1 MTIAKI
7 SPKKK
12 QILTTSAH
20 LLATK
25 GGVNF
30 SMRTVAEEMGIRLSN
45 LQYYFPTLEKLFT
58 ALVENILLMVERKIT
73 SALKSD
79 AEPMRILIDIVCSEL
94 DDVYNCQLMWEI
106 WALSERTEEAH
117 QAIALFYQ
125 EYLKKIATLIHI
137 QNPKLNSDNIQRRA
151 LIIVSL
157 LEGVWVVIGKKRPN
171 IELDK
176 IKADLQHTIDL
187 IINSSC

>member
-1 MTIAKI
+1 MAKI
-7 SPKKK
+7 SPKKE

-30 SMRTVAEEMGIRLSN
+30 SMRTVAEEMGMRLSN

-58 ALVENILLMVERKIT
+58 ALVENILLLVERKIT

-79 AEPMRILIDIVCSEL
+79 AEPMKILIDIVCSEL

-125 EYLKKIATLIHI
+125 EYIKKIATLIHI
-137 QNPKLNSDNIQRRA
+137 QNPTLNSDNIQRRA